1 MSNATITFPLFGDG
15 FSLDFSRYFTLF
27 GFNVYYYAIFIVL
40 GYALAAF
47 YLMRRSELF
56 GLTRDNIYDLVLIAV
71 PCGLIGARLY
81 FMIFNFDLYFG
92 PGQWGNILRFRDGGL
107 AIYGGIIASGLVFI
121 IYSRIKKIS
130 LGNLLDAAGFGLLIG
145 QSVGRWGNFIN
156 REAFGSETDLPWRM
170 GLTAGATTIYV
181 HPTFLYESLWNI
193 VGLILMH
200 IFSKKSKT
208 KYPGQYFLFYV
219 AWYGFGRF
227 LIEGLRADSLMIPGT
242 DFRASQWLAALSFL
256 VAAGILIRNHLR
268 SKNDIA
274 ESTVE
279 PKVDEDEES
288 TIDGDEIVGD
298 EIEQLA
304 VLDGADAGEIDSESD
319 DEVDE
324 DEESTENLAAL
335 DGASEDDVSKES

>member
-27 GFNVYYYAIFIVL
+27 GFNVYYYAVFIVL
-40 GYALAAF
+40 GYALAAL
-47 YLMRRSELF
+47 YLTRRSELF
-56 GLTRDNIYDLVLIAV
+56 GLTRDNVYDLVLIAV
-71 PCGLIGARLY
+71 PCGIIGARLY
-81 FMIFNFDLYFG
+81 FMIFNFDMYFA
-92 PGQWGNILRFRDGGL
+92 PGQWGNIIRFRDGGL

-121 IYSRIKKIS
+121 IYSRIKKMP

-170 GLTAGATTIYV
+170 GLTVGETTRYV

-200 IFSKKSKT
+200 VFSKKSKT

-227 LIEGLRADSLMIPGT
+227 LIEGLRTDSLMIPGT

-256 VAAGILIRNHLR
+256 AAVGILIRNHLR
-268 SKNDIA
+268 NKNDTA
-274 ESTVE
+274 EDTNSSKDTN
-279 PKVDEDEES
+279 
-288 TIDGDEIVGD
+288 
-298 EIEQLA
+298 
-304 VLDGADAGEIDSESD
+304 DSASD
-319 DEVDE
+319 DDINK
-324 DEESTENLAAL
+324 EN
-335 DGASEDDVSKES
+335 